1 MVSGQSFIEFDSG
14 SVNIFII
21 FFCYNLHTSHISL
34 LLYNLY
40 TTSMQLLCNLY
51 THFLAGASESV
62 IFTKLNKGLT
72 LVPVVL
78 DQKFKIDCSVNNRNV
93 KVSLYRKLPNGK
105 KEIVKV
111 DGKNV
116 KRTGDTFE
124 LVIKSYFESRDFYC
138 RGELYGTSYEK
149 EVKVVIIATSM
160 LCL

>member
-1 MVSGQSFIEFDSG
+1 M
-14 SVNIFII
+14 
-21 FFCYNLHTSHISL
+21 
-34 LLYNLY
+34 
-40 TTSMQLLCNLY
+40 
-51 THFLAGASESV
+51 
-62 IFTKLNKGLT
+62 NKGLT
-72 LVPVVL
+72 PVPVVL

-105 KEIVKV
+105 KEMVKV

-124 LVIKSYFESRDFYC
+124 LVIRSYFESSDFYC